1 MLASLKRAAKLRS
14 GVAAVAQTLFANVF
28 ILGINFG
35 TGIITAR
42 LLGPYGRGEQAAI
55 ILWPQALAFATTL
68 GLPSALLY
76 NLRRHPERASQLF
89 SAALLVGTLMGGIA
103 TVIGV
108 LFIPRWLTAYPT
120 EVVHFAQLAMFI
132 APLMLLSLTFNF
144 VLQAREEFTLY
155 NAVRYLNPLVTL
167 LVLVSVALIHDL
179 TPFNSAAAYLLP
191 TVPVFLWMLIRLWKL
206 YRPTWRDL
214 GWAAKRLT
222 SYGVRSYGV
231 DLLGQLSFYLDRI
244 FVVGLLTPV
253 SMGLYTVAL
262 SLAQMLKVFQDAA
275 VPVLFP
281 KASGR
286 SVEEAASLAGRA
298 ARGSVIMTAT
308 AAVGLGIFS
317 PWALGMVY
325 GRQYLD
331 AIPVFRLLLFV
342 MVLDSISYVLFQT
355 FKAVG
360 RPGLVTIPQI
370 LGLGLSVPLLLVLVP
385 RYGLEGV
392 GLALLISA
400 TVRFVIVL
408 ASFPLILKV
417 RVPRLLLTSADLA
430 AIVAAV
436 QEKREML

>member
-1 MLASLKRAAKLRS
+1 VLANVKRAANLRG
-14 GVAAVAQTLFANVF
+14 GVAAVAQILFANIF

-35 TGIITAR
+35 TGVITAR
-42 LLGPYGRGEQAAI
+42 LLGPHGRGEQAAI
-55 ILWPQALAFATTL
+55 ILWPQALALATTL
-68 GLPSALLY
+68 GLPSALLF

-89 SAALLVGTLMGGIA
+89 SAALLIGTLMGGIA

-120 EVVHFAQLAMFI
+120 EVVHFAQLAMFF
-132 APLMLLSLTFNF
+132 APLVLLSLTFNF

-167 LVLVSVALIHDL
+167 LVLVSLALFHDL
-179 TPFNSAAAYLLP
+179 TPFNSALAYLLP
-191 TVPVFLWMLIRLWKL
+191 TVPIFLWMLIRLWRL
-206 YRPTWRDL
+206 YRPTWREL

-222 SYGVRSYGV
+222 SYGARSYGV
-231 DLLGQLSFYLDRI
+231 DLLGLLSLQLDRV
-244 FVVGLLTPV
+244 FVVGLLTPA

-262 SLAQMLKVFQDAA
+262 SLAQMLNVFPRAA
-275 VPVLFP
+275 VAVLFP

-286 SVEEAASLAGRA
+286 TVEEAASLAGRA
-298 ARGSVIMTAT
+298 ARGSVTLTAL
-308 AAVGLGIFS
+308 AAVGLGILS

-325 GRQYLD
+325 GREFLD

-342 MVLDSISYVLFQT
+342 MVLGSATYVLVQT
-355 FKAVG
+355 FMAVD

-400 TVRFVIVL
+400 AVRFVIVL
-408 ASFPLILKV
+408 ACFPLILKV

-430 AIVAAV
+430 AIAAAV
-436 QEKREML
+436 REEWGRR

>member
-1 MLASLKRAAKLRS
+1 MLASLKRAAKLRG

-35 TGIITAR
+35 TGVITAR
-42 LLGPYGRGEQAAI
+42 LLGPNGRGEQAAI

-89 SAALLVGTLMGGIA
+89 SAALLIGTLMGGIA

-132 APLMLLSLTFNF
+132 APLMVLSLTFNS

-155 NAVRYLNPLVTL
+155 NAVRYLNPFATL
-167 LVLVSVALIHDL
+167 LILVSLALIHDF
-179 TPFNSAAAYLLP
+179 TPFNSALAYLLP
-191 TVPVFLWMLIRLWKL
+191 AVPIFLWLLIRLSRL

-214 GWAAKRLT
+214 GSAAKHLI
-222 SYGVRSYGV
+222 SYGVRSPGV
-231 DLLGQLSFYLDRI
+231 GQVALYLDRMI
-244 FVVGLLTPV
+244 VVGLLTPA

-262 SLAQMLKVFQDAA
+262 SLAQMLRVFQDAA
-275 VPVLFP
+275 VSVLFP

-298 ARGSVIMTAT
+298 ARGSVTMTAI

-317 PWALGMVY
+317 PWALGIVY
-325 GRQYLD
+325 GREFLD
-331 AIPVFRLLLFV
+331 AIPVYRLLLFV
-342 MVLDSISYVLFQT
+342 MVLSSLSYVLHQT
-355 FKAVG
+355 FMAVG

-370 LGLGLSVPLLLVLVP
+370 LGLGLSVLLLLVLVP

-400 TVRFVIVL
+400 TMRLVIVL

-436 QEKREML
+436 QEKRERL

>member
-1 MLASLKRAAKLRS
+1 
-14 GVAAVAQTLFANVF
+14 
-28 ILGINFG
+28 
-35 TGIITAR
+35 
-42 LLGPYGRGEQAAI
+42 
-55 ILWPQALAFATTL
+55 LAFATTL

-89 SAALLVGTLMGGIA
+89 SAALLIGTLMGGIA

-120 EVVHFAQLAMFI
+120 EVVHFAQLAMFF

-155 NAVRYLNPLVTL
+155 NAVRYLNPFATL
-167 LVLVSVALIHDL
+167 LILVSLAFTRDL
-179 TPFNSAAAYLLP
+179 TPFDAALAYLLP
-191 TVPVFLWMLIRLWKL
+191 TVPIFLWLLIRLWRL
-206 YRPTWRDL
+206 YRPTWRGL

-222 SYGVRSYGV
+222 SYGVRSYGI

-244 FVVGLLTPV
+244 FVVGLLTPA

-262 SLAQMLKVFQDAA
+262 SLAQMLSVFQNAA
-275 VPVLFP
+275 VSVLFP

-298 ARGSVIMTAT
+298 ARGSVTMTAL

-325 GRQYLD
+325 GREYLD

-342 MVLDSISYVLFQT
+342 MVLSSISYVLLQT
-355 FKAVG
+355 FMAVG

-370 LGLGLSVPLLLVLVP
+370 LGLGVSVPLLLVLVP

-392 GLALLISA
+392 GLALLVSA
-400 TVRFVIVL
+400 AVRFVIVL

-417 RVPRLLLTSADLA
+417 RVPRLLLTPADIV
-430 AIVAAV
+430 AIVEAV
-436 QEKREML
+436 RKNRGRR